1 MKNEKNST
9 SKPTPDADLSKLSP
23 EEKRKLLAQL
33 LTEKKAAPRR
43 RFPLAPAQERLCF
56 IDALQPGQTVY
67 HIPIT
72 LRLTGS
78 LDANL
83 IQQCLSEIIT
93 RHEILRTSFVSK
105 DGIPQ
110 QEIIPELSLPPLVR
124 EDDPRELYQK
134 PFQLHEPPLL
144 RAQLVP
150 KSPESAILHLVV
162 HHIIADYWSLRIL
175 LFELQHLYA
184 ARQSGKPSPLPELR
198 IQYLDYAVWQNQQKD
213 EHQRELSYWSQ
224 QLAGVPPLLR
234 LPGDF
239 QRPAQ
244 PTFQGARHRIQ
255 LDASSS
261 DALTALAR
269 EENVTSF
276 SAMLALFQ
284 GLLFRYTEQDDFCIG
299 STISNREREE
309 TQNLIGLFVNN
320 IVFRCQPQDSWNLR
334 EWVCNTHQTVI
345 EGLRHQQVPFERVV
359 DALKIDRQ
367 LNHNPLFQ
375 VQFLLRPAEEA
386 GSQTQGGFQIETIEP
401 EHATSRFDLSLELT
415 ETANGFQGFLEY
427 SSDLFHPG
435 TIARLGEHLALLL
448 SAATKAPDQR
458 LSDHALLTASESEQ
472 LATWNEN
479 EQELPSSCAHEL
491 ISQQAALTPDAPAI
505 SFKAKTLSYQELE
518 SRSNQLANFLL
529 TKLPASSE
537 PSPIALCLPRS
548 EMLPIALLAI
558 LKTGSPYLPLDP
570 KHPKERLQTILNDA
584 DSILRLTPEIL
595 ADESI
600 STFPETLP
608 EREQTADQLAY
619 LIYTS
624 GSTGTPKGVPI
635 QHRSLVNLL
644 LSMAEKLDL
653 QSEDTLLAITT
664 IAFDIATLELL
675 LPLITGAHICLA
687 DEETPGDG
695 DALIRLLEQSQ
706 ATLMQATP
714 ATWRLLLENQWQGN
728 SKLKILCGGEALDLP
743 LAHELLKKGKSL
755 WNLYGP
761 TETTIWS
768 GALALSSEMLAEN
781 FVPIGGALANT
792 GLHLLDQNRM
802 EVPIGVPGELHLS
815 GVGLSPGYHRR
826 DNLTDEKF
834 FTSQGTRLYATGDR
848 ARFRPDG
855 TLEFLG
861 RIDHQ
866 IKLRGFRI
874 ELGEIESLLTQHP
887 DIELALVALED
898 ERLISWCLNPK
909 DNLTA
914 PALHAMLKKQ
924 LPPYMVPS
932 EILIMERFPL
942 NQNGKVDRKQLPQP
956 AASHSIAAEVKPLK
970 TEAEKKLALIWVEL
984 LERPIENAATN
995 FFEAG
1000 GHSLLVAR
1008 MAARIRVEFEID
1020 FPLRAAFD
1028 HPILADLAG
1037 KISQNASSEDHP
1049 IEPRPSEVP
1058 LRLSDP
1064 QQRQWVLIQLDPSNT
1079 GYQIPAALRVRG
1091 EFSDE
1096 TLDQA
1101 IAKLC
1106 ARHEVLHTIYPADES
1121 GRAAPTL
1128 VTPCAPEIEK
1138 LKASE
1143 AELLELL
1150 SPRAHAPFDLSQAP
1164 LLRITRIRLSQ
1175 DEQVI
1180 LFVIPHLVGDD
1191 QSLRI
1196 LLRDFLAFAQGKD
1209 LPALPFQYGDYAHHQ
1224 RNHDYHKSLA
1234 YWKEKLSDSP
1244 LSLDLPKDFARQA
1257 EEKKVAQEVS
1267 FQLSSETTSA
1277 LGELAQKEEA
1287 TLFMVLLTGLNILLH
1302 RYSGQSDLV
1311 IGSPVAQR
1319 SHPVWEDVV
1328 GMFVNA
1334 LPLRNQVFPS
1344 ESFTQLLTKTRETV
1358 LAALEHQEVPFEKMI
1373 SVLNVDRDWDSFP
1386 IFQVLLVWRADPAS
1400 PQNLSSDFSIEPM
1413 PLPPGEPKFDLTIFL
1428 TPTDGG
1434 LIGKFQY
1441 HASFYHEKT
1450 IQAMVDTFSLLLCQ
1464 LAAHPTRMI
1473 SELALTQSTPN
1484 PPLTI
1489 EPSQKRLHHL
1499 FEEQALRT
1507 PTNIAVQ
1514 HPEGSLTYA
1523 ELNEQAD
1530 AVAAALQAAG
1540 VGPEVPVG
1548 LCLNRTP
1555 ELVVAIYGIL
1565 KSGGI
1570 YVALDPAYPTGRIH
1584 LILDDAQVPL
1594 VLCDD
1599 ASEALIPEDV
1609 ATRTVSSCL
1618 SDQAPFARC
1627 KISGE
1632 NPAYLIYTSGS
1643 TGRPKGVTIEHR
1655 NAVAFVKWAQTVFHK
1670 KELKGVLASTSVCF
1684 DLSVFELFVPLASGG
1699 SLILADHA
1707 LALIDHPLREKI
1719 TLINS
1724 VPSAVSELLR
1734 AEAIPTSVRTINIAG
1749 EPLGKQLVDD
1759 LYHTLSHPEIAI
1771 YNLYG
1776 PSEDTTY
1783 STFCQTV
1790 PDEKGV
1796 TTPIGKAVAET
1807 ASYLLDERLDPVPE
1821 GMIGD
1826 LYLAGAGVAR
1836 GYWNNAT
1843 LTAANFLPNPFS
1855 KDGSPIYR
1863 TGDRARLRPDGSLEF
1878 LGRADQQIKLRGFR
1892 IELAE
1897 IEQILLSQAD
1907 IKQAVLALQEKPR
1920 KTLTAYLV
1928 RSQKV
1933 ERATTWSASAD
1944 ETLHLRA
1951 ALAQNLPTHMIPSFF
1966 VELPELPK
1974 LPNGKINRARLPA
1987 PDFTAEADRP
1997 TALPQTEAEQL
2008 LATIWQERLGI
2019 ENVDLHDNFF
2029 ALGGD
2034 SILVLQIIAQVQQ
2047 AGFSLTARILF
2058 QNPTIASLA
2067 PHLRAVAQKMNTLP
2081 SDQKIAIPLTP
2092 IQEWFFNLPLNHRHH
2107 WNQSFLFE
2115 TPGPLDEELL
2125 AETLRILKKEHPAL
2139 RANFQQEGARWNQ
2152 TYQPWETNVPLKVIE
2167 LPAEHWK
2174 THLAEATQRA
2184 QASFNLF
2191 QGHLWQVLYLKNKDD
2206 EAPIRRLFISFHHLI
2221 IDGVSWRI
2229 FLTDF
2234 QLIYRQLR
2242 EKGQAQLPPQT
2253 TPIPDWI
2260 TTLPTSSASA
2270 ERWKNIETSCAETPL
2285 PCDLPNGSNL
2295 MGQAKTL
2302 TLALT
2307 PEETQ
2312 TLLSEV
2318 PKHYRIEP
2326 EGLLLTALSRAVTR
2340 WTGHQGLALQRESH
2354 GRQDHKNSTSDLS
2367 RTIAWLTSLYPVLL
2381 PAHCEME
2388 PDSALKSVKDTLQTL
2403 PDEGLSYQHGTSS
2416 LPKLR
2421 FNYLGQTDHVL
2432 GNDALFKRASEPSG
2446 QARHPED
2453 EREVIFDINALV
2465 MDQKLMIHWIYSPQ
2479 LHHPETLEKLGENF
2493 LSEIR
2498 TLSSFCLGEDSGAG
2512 YTESEFPQMDFAPGE
2527 LDSLLDD
2534 LE

>member
-9 SKPTPDADLSKLSP
+9 SKPTTAADLSKLSP

-33 LTEKKAAPRR
+33 LTEKKAAPRK
-43 RFPLAPAQERLCF
+43 RFPLAPAQERLWF
-56 IDALQPGQTVY
+56 IDALQPGQNVY

-78 LDANL
+78 PDANL

-110 QEIIPELSLPPLVR
+110 QEIVPELPLPPLVR
-124 EDDPRELYQK
+124 EDDPGELYQK

-150 KSPESAILHLVV
+150 ESPESAILHLVV

-175 LFELQHLYA
+175 LGELQHLYA
-184 ARQSGKPSPLPELR
+184 ARQSGKPSPLPELH

-234 LPGDF
+234 LPSDF

-276 SAMLALFQ
+276 SAMLALFE
-284 GLLFRYTEQDDFCIG
+284 GLLFRYTEQNDFCIG
-299 STISNREREE
+299 STISNRDREE
-309 TQNLIGLFVNN
+309 TRNLIGLFVNN
-320 IVFRCQPQDSWNLR
+320 IVFRCQPQESWSLR
-334 EWVCNTHQTVI
+334 EWIRNTHQTVI

-386 GSQTQGGFQIETIEP
+386 GSQTQEGFQIETIEP

-415 ETANGFQGFLEY
+415 ETANGFQGFFEY
-427 SSDLFHPG
+427 SSELFHPG

-448 SAATKAPDQR
+448 NVATKAPDQR
-458 LSDHALLTASESEQ
+458 FSDHALLTPSESEQ
-472 LATWNEN
+472 LDTWNKT
-479 EQELPSSCAHEL
+479 EQKLPSSCAHEL
-491 ISQQAALTPDAPAI
+491 ISQQAALTPDSPAI

-529 TKLPASSE
+529 TNLPASSE

-570 KHPKERLQTILNDA
+570 NHPEERLQTILDDA
-584 DSILRLTPEIL
+584 DSILRLTPEVL

-608 EREQTADQLAY
+608 EREHTADQLAY

-624 GSTGTPKGVPI
+624 GSTGIPKGVPI

-644 LSMAEKLDL
+644 LSMAQKLDL

-675 LPLITGAHICLA
+675 LPLITGGHICLA
-687 DEETPGDG
+687 DEKTASDG
-695 DALIRLLEQSQ
+695 GALIHLLEQSQ
-706 ATLMQATP
+706 ATVMQATP

-768 GALALSSEMLAEN
+768 GALAINSEMLAEN
-781 FVPIGGALANT
+781 CVPIGGPLANT

-815 GVGLSPGYHRR
+815 GLGLSPGYHRR
-826 DNLTDEKF
+826 DSLTAEKF
-834 FTSQGTRLYATGDR
+834 FISQGTRLYATGDR
-848 ARFRPDG
+848 ARFRPDS

-909 DNLTA
+909 GNLTA
-914 PALHAMLKKQ
+914 PALHAMLKEQ

-932 EILIMERFPL
+932 EILIMEKFPL

-970 TEAEKKLALIWVEL
+970 TEAEKQLALIWVEL

-1008 MAARIRVEFEID
+1008 MAARIRAEFEID

-1049 IEPRPSEVP
+1049 IEPRPSDVP

-1079 GYQIPAALRVRG
+1079 GYQIPAALRIRG

-1096 TLDQA
+1096 TLDKA
-1101 IAKLC
+1101 ITKLC

-1121 GRAAPTL
+1121 GRAAPSL
-1128 VTPCAPEIEK
+1128 VTPCTPEIEE
-1138 LKASE
+1138 LEASE
-1143 AELLELL
+1143 AELLKLL
-1150 SPRAHAPFDLSQAP
+1150 SPRAHAPFDLTQAP

-1180 LFVIPHLVGDD
+1180 LFVIPHLIGDD

-1196 LLRDFLAFAQGKD
+1196 LLRDFLAFAQGKN
-1209 LPALPFQYGDYAHHQ
+1209 LPVLPFQYGDYAHHQ
-1224 RNHDYHKSLA
+1224 RNHGHHKSLA
-1234 YWKEKLSDSP
+1234 YWKEKLFDSP

-1257 EEKKVAQEVS
+1257 EEQKVAREVS

-1277 LGELAQKEEA
+1277 LGELAQKEDA
-1287 TLFMVLLTGLNILLH
+1287 TLFMTLLAGLNILLQ

-1344 ESFTQLLTKTRETV
+1344 ESFTQLLAKTRETV
-1358 LAALEHQEVPFEKMI
+1358 LAALEHQGVPFEKMI

-1386 IFQVLLVWRADPAS
+1386 IFQVLLVWRADPAP
-1400 PQNLSSDFSIEPM
+1400 PQNLSSDFSIEPI

-1428 TPTDGG
+1428 TPTDDG

-1441 HASFYHEKT
+1441 HAGFYHEKT
-1450 IQAMVDTFSLLLCQ
+1450 IQAMVDTFSLLLSQ
-1464 LAAHPTRMI
+1464 LAAHPTRKI
-1473 SELALTQSTPN
+1473 SEIPFSESTPN
-1484 PPLTI
+1484 PPLTN
-1489 EPSQKRLHHL
+1489 ESSQKRLHHL

-1507 PTNIAVQ
+1507 PANIAVQ
-1514 HPEGSLTYA
+1514 HPEGSLTYT

-1565 KSGGI
+1565 KAGGI
-1570 YVALDPAYPTGRIH
+1570 YVALDPAYPTARLH
-1584 LILDDAQVPL
+1584 LILDDAQAPL

-1599 ASEALIPEDV
+1599 DSQALIPEDV

-1618 SDQAPFARC
+1618 SDKAPFTRC
-1627 KISGE
+1627 KIAGE

-1655 NAVAFVKWAQTVFHK
+1655 NAVAFVKWAKTVFHK
-1670 KELKGVLASTSVCF
+1670 EELKGVLASTSVCF

-1707 LALIDHPLREKI
+1707 LALIDHPLREKM

-1759 LYHTLSHPEIAI
+1759 LYHTLSNPEIVI

-1783 STFCQTV
+1783 STFCQTL
-1790 PDEKGV
+1790 PDEQGV

-1807 ASYLLDERLDPVPE
+1807 ASYLLDERLNPVPQ

-1836 GYWNNAT
+1836 GYWNRPD
-1843 LTAANFLPNPFS
+1843 LTASTFLPNPFR
-1855 KDGSPIYR
+1855 KDGLPLYQ
-1863 TGDRARLRPDGSLEF
+1863 TGDRARLRPDGWLEF
-1878 LGRADQQIKLRGFR
+1878 LGRSDRQVKLRGFR
-1892 IELAE
+1892 IELTE
-1897 IEQILLSQAD
+1897 IEQAILRQPGIFETVVALHEGILTSWLSTESSIGQ
-1907 IKQAVLALQEKPR
+1907 L
-1920 KTLTAYLV
+1920 
-1928 RSQKV
+1928 RS
-1933 ERATTWSASAD
+1933 
-1944 ETLHLRA
+1944 
-1951 ALAQNLPTHMIPSFF
+1951 ALAQELPGYMIPTFF
-1966 VELPELPK
+1966 VEVPALPK
-1974 LPNGKINRARLPA
+1974 LPNGKVDHANLPTPQKTQGGSTTPLTPEEQQLA
-1987 PDFTAEADRP
+1987 IIWEEILGTTAIGRE
-1997 TALPQTEAEQL
+1997 
-2008 LATIWQERLGI
+2008 
-2019 ENVDLHDNFF
+2019 DNFF

-2034 SILVLQIIAQVQQ
+2034 SILVLQVIARARQDGII
-2047 AGFSLTARILF
+2047 FSAKELF
-2058 QNPTIASLA
+2058 QNPTIAKISALA
-2067 PHLRAVAQKMNTLP
+2067 QENKDLPTYATIPH
-2081 SDQKIAIPLTP
+2081 DQKIAAPLSP
-2092 IQEWFFNLPLNHRHH
+2092 IQKWFFTLPLQHPAH
-2107 WNQSFLFE
+2107 WNQSLLFE
-2115 TPGPLDEELL
+2115 IVTPLNLPHFKSALNALEQQ
-2125 AETLRILKKEHPAL
+2125 HPAL
-2139 RANFQQEGARWNQ
+2139 RTTFEKK
-2152 TYQPWETNVPLKVIE
+2152 TNGDYKQWYLPHRDKPPLTIISEDCQNTERRITEIASE
-2167 LPAEHWK
+2167 L
-2174 THLAEATQRA
+2174 
-2184 QASFNLF
+2184 QASFELTD
-2191 QGHLWQVLYLKNKDD
+2191 GPLWKVAYFDLRT
-2206 EAPIRRLFISFHHLI
+2206 PTGPCRRLLVICHHLI

-2229 FLTDF
+2229 LLSDLQNIYQQKERTEKITFPPPTSPVPQWIDYLAKEDF
-2234 QLIYRQLR
+2234 QSSYTEWRKIIEASKDL
-2242 EKGQAQLPPQT
+2242 
-2253 TPIPDWI
+2253 PIPI
-2260 TTLPTSSASA
+2260 NPPPGS
-2270 ERWKNIETSCAETPL
+2270 
-2285 PCDLPNGSNL
+2285 SNL
-2295 MGQAKTL
+2295 MGDASTVTL
-2302 TLALT
+2302 NLSK
-2307 PEETQ
+2307 EETKK
-2312 TLLSEV
+2312 LLTKV
-2318 PKHYRIEP
+2318 PLQYRIQVE
-2326 EGLLLTALSRAVTR
+2326 ELLLAALSRTITK
-2340 WTGHQGLALQRESH
+2340 WTGQQGLALQLEGH
-2354 GRQDHKNSTSDLS
+2354 GRGQQNEKIDLS
-2367 RTIAWLTSLYPVLL
+2367 RTIGWLTSLYPVVL
-2381 PAHCEME
+2381 PTHYRQEKDESLKATKE
-2388 PDSALKSVKDTLQTL
+2388 ALRTL
-2403 PDEGLSYQHGTSS
+2403 PDGGLTSEILTP
-2416 LPKLR
+2416 LPLLR
-2421 FNYLGQTDHVL
+2421 FNYLGQTDQIL
-2432 GNDALFKRASEPSG
+2432 GSNSIFKRASESTG
-2446 QARHPED
+2446 IARHPKD
-2453 EREVIFDINALV
+2453 PRDIIFEINALV
-2465 MDQKLMIHWIYSPQ
+2465 TDHCLTVHWIYHPSF
-2479 LHHPETLEKLGENF
+2479 HPEDLLNNLLQNF
-2493 LSEIR
+2493 VIEIQSLSD
-2498 TLSSFCLGEDSGAG
+2498 FCLQEESGAG
-2512 YTESEFPQMDFAPGE
+2512 YTASEFPQMDFQPGE
-2527 LDSLLDD
+2527 LDDLLSD
-2534 LE
+2534 LTEIT

>member
-9 SKPTPDADLSKLSP
+9 SKPTTAADLSKLSP

-33 LTEKKAAPRR
+33 LTEKKAAPRK
-43 RFPLAPAQERLCF
+43 RFPLAPAQERLWF
-56 IDALQPGQTVY
+56 IDALQPGQNVY

-78 LDANL
+78 PDANL

-110 QEIIPELSLPPLVR
+110 QEIVPELPLPPLVR
-124 EDDPRELYQK
+124 EDDPGELYQK

-144 RAQLVP
+144 RAQLVLE
-150 KSPESAILHLVV
+150 SPESAILHLVV

-175 LFELQHLYA
+175 LGELQHLYA
-184 ARQSGKPSPLPELR
+184 ARQSGKPSPLPELH

-234 LPGDF
+234 LPSDF

-276 SAMLALFQ
+276 SAMLALFE
-284 GLLFRYTEQDDFCIG
+284 GLLFRYTEQNDFCIG
-299 STISNREREE
+299 STISNRDREE
-309 TQNLIGLFVNN
+309 TRNLIGLFVNN
-320 IVFRCQPQDSWNLR
+320 IVFRCQPQESWSLR
-334 EWVCNTHQTVI
+334 EWIRNTHQTVI

-386 GSQTQGGFQIETIEP
+386 GSQTQEGFQIETIEP

-415 ETANGFQGFLEY
+415 ETANGFQGFFEY
-427 SSDLFHPG
+427 SSELFHPG

-448 SAATKAPDQR
+448 NVATKAPDQR
-458 LSDHALLTASESEQ
+458 FSDHALLTPSESEQ
-472 LATWNEN
+472 LDTWNKT
-479 EQELPSSCAHEL
+479 EQKLPSSCAHEL
-491 ISQQAALTPDAPAI
+491 ISQQAALTPDSPAI

-529 TKLPASSE
+529 TNLPASSE

-570 KHPKERLQTILNDA
+570 NHPEERLQTILDDA
-584 DSILRLTPEIL
+584 DSILRLTPEVL

-608 EREQTADQLAY
+608 EREHTADQLAY

-624 GSTGTPKGVPI
+624 GSTGIPKGVPI
-635 QHRSLVNLL
+635 QHRSLVNLV
-644 LSMAEKLDL
+644 LSMAQKLDL

-687 DEETPGDG
+687 DEETASDG
-695 DALIRLLEQSQ
+695 DALIRILEQSQ

-714 ATWRLLLENQWQGN
+714 ATWRLLLENQWEGN

-768 GALALSSEMLAEN
+768 GALAISSEMLAEN
-781 FVPIGGALANT
+781 FVPIGGPLANT

-815 GVGLSPGYHRR
+815 GLGLSPGYHRR
-826 DNLTDEKF
+826 DNLTAEKF

-848 ARFRPDG
+848 ARFRLDG

-909 DNLTA
+909 GNLTA
-914 PALHAMLKKQ
+914 PALHAMLKEQ
-924 LPPYMVPS
+924 LPPYMVPN
-932 EILIMERFPL
+932 EILIMEKFPL
-942 NQNGKVDRKQLPQP
+942 NQNGKVDRKRLPQP
-956 AASHSIAAEVKPLK
+956 AASHSIVAEVKPLK
-970 TEAEKKLALIWVEL
+970 TEAEKKLALIWVDL

-1008 MAARIRVEFEID
+1008 MAARIRAEFEID

-1037 KISQNASSEDHP
+1037 EISQNASSEDHP

-1079 GYQIPAALRVRG
+1079 GYQIPAALRIRG

-1096 TLDQA
+1096 TLDKA
-1101 IAKLC
+1101 ITKLC

-1121 GRAAPTL
+1121 GRAAPSL
-1128 VTPCAPEIEK
+1128 VTPCTPEIEE
-1138 LKASE
+1138 LEASE
-1143 AELLELL
+1143 AELLKLL
-1150 SPRAHAPFDLSQAP
+1150 SPRAHAPFDLTQAP

-1180 LFVIPHLVGDD
+1180 LFVIPHLIGDD

-1196 LLRDFLAFAQGKD
+1196 LLRDFLAFARGKN
-1209 LPALPFQYGDYAHHQ
+1209 LPVLPFQYGDYAHHQ
-1224 RNHDYHKSLA
+1224 RNHDHHKSLA

-1257 EEKKVAQEVS
+1257 EEQKVAREVS

-1277 LGELAQKEEA
+1277 LGELAQKEDA
-1287 TLFMVLLTGLNILLH
+1287 TLFMTLLAGLNILLQ

-1344 ESFTQLLTKTRETV
+1344 ESFTQLLAKTRETV
-1358 LAALEHQEVPFEKMI
+1358 LAALEHQGVPFEKMI

-1386 IFQVLLVWRADPAS
+1386 IFQVLLVWRADPA
-1400 PQNLSSDFSIEPM
+1400 PTQNLSSDFSIEPI

-1428 TPTDGG
+1428 TPTDDG

-1441 HASFYHEKT
+1441 HAGFYHEKT
-1450 IQAMVDTFSLLLCQ
+1450 IQAMVDTFSLLLSQ
-1464 LAAHPTRMI
+1464 LAAHPTRKI
-1473 SELALTQSTPN
+1473 SEIPFSESTPN
-1484 PPLTI
+1484 PPLTK
-1489 EPSQKRLHHL
+1489 ESSQKRLHHL

-1507 PTNIAVQ
+1507 PANIAVQ
-1514 HPEGSLTYA
+1514 HPEGSLTYT

-1565 KSGGI
+1565 KAGGI
-1570 YVALDPAYPTGRIH
+1570 YVALDPAYPTARLH
-1584 LILDDAQVPL
+1584 LILDDAQAPL

-1599 ASEALIPEDV
+1599 DSQALIPEDV

-1618 SDQAPFARC
+1618 SDKAPFTRC
-1627 KISGE
+1627 KIAGE

-1655 NAVAFVKWAQTVFHK
+1655 NAVAFVKWAKTVFHK
-1670 KELKGVLASTSVCF
+1670 EELKGVLASTSVCF

-1707 LALIDHPLREKI
+1707 LALIDHPLREKM

-1759 LYHTLSHPEIAI
+1759 LYHTLSNPEIVI

-1783 STFCQTV
+1783 STFCQTL
-1790 PDEKGV
+1790 PDEQGV

-1807 ASYLLDERLDPVPE
+1807 ASYLLDERLNPVPQ

-1836 GYWNNAT
+1836 GYWNRPD
-1843 LTAANFLPNPFS
+1843 LTASTFLPNPFR
-1855 KDGSPIYR
+1855 KDGLPLYQ
-1863 TGDRARLRPDGSLEF
+1863 TGDRARLRPDGWLEF
-1878 LGRADQQIKLRGFR
+1878 LGRSDRQVKLRGFR
-1892 IELAE
+1892 IELTE
-1897 IEQILLSQAD
+1897 IEQAILRQPGIFETVVALHEGILTSWLSTESSIGQ
-1907 IKQAVLALQEKPR
+1907 L
-1920 KTLTAYLV
+1920 
-1928 RSQKV
+1928 RS
-1933 ERATTWSASAD
+1933 
-1944 ETLHLRA
+1944 
-1951 ALAQNLPTHMIPSFF
+1951 ALAQELPGYMIPTFF
-1966 VELPELPK
+1966 VEVPALPK
-1974 LPNGKINRARLPA
+1974 LPNGKVDHANLPTPQKTQGGSTTPLTPEEKQLA
-1987 PDFTAEADRP
+1987 VIWEEILGTTAIGRE
-1997 TALPQTEAEQL
+1997 
-2008 LATIWQERLGI
+2008 
-2019 ENVDLHDNFF
+2019 DNFF

-2034 SILVLQIIAQVQQ
+2034 SILVLQVIARARQDGII
-2047 AGFSLTARILF
+2047 FSAKELF
-2058 QNPTIASLA
+2058 QNPTIAKISALA
-2067 PHLRAVAQKMNTLP
+2067 QENKDLPTYATIPH
-2081 SDQKIAIPLTP
+2081 DQKIAAPLSP
-2092 IQEWFFNLPLNHRHH
+2092 IQKWFFTLPLQHPAH
-2107 WNQSFLFE
+2107 WNQSLLFE
-2115 TPGPLDEELL
+2115 ILTPLNLPHFKSALNALEQQ
-2125 AETLRILKKEHPAL
+2125 HPAL
-2139 RANFQQEGARWNQ
+2139 RTTFEKK
-2152 TYQPWETNVPLKVIE
+2152 TNGDYKQWYLPHRDKPPLTIISEDCQNTERRITEIASE
-2167 LPAEHWK
+2167 L
-2174 THLAEATQRA
+2174 
-2184 QASFNLF
+2184 QASFELTD
-2191 QGHLWQVLYLKNKDD
+2191 GPLWKVAYFDLRT
-2206 EAPIRRLFISFHHLI
+2206 PTGPCRRLLVICHHLI

-2229 FLTDF
+2229 LLSDLQNIYQQKERTEKITFPPPTSPVPQWIDYLAKEDF
-2234 QLIYRQLR
+2234 QSSYTEWRKIIEASKDL
-2242 EKGQAQLPPQT
+2242 
-2253 TPIPDWI
+2253 PIPI
-2260 TTLPTSSASA
+2260 NPPPGS
-2270 ERWKNIETSCAETPL
+2270 
-2285 PCDLPNGSNL
+2285 SNL
-2295 MGQAKTL
+2295 MGDASTVTL
-2302 TLALT
+2302 SLSK
-2307 PEETQ
+2307 EETKK
-2312 TLLSEV
+2312 LLTKV
-2318 PKHYRIEP
+2318 PLQYRIQVE
-2326 EGLLLTALSRAVTR
+2326 ELLLAALSRTITK
-2340 WTGHQGLALQRESH
+2340 WTGQQGLALQLEGH
-2354 GRQDHKNSTSDLS
+2354 GRGQQNEKIDLS
-2367 RTIAWLTSLYPVLL
+2367 RTIGWLTSLYPVVL
-2381 PAHCEME
+2381 PTHYRQEKDESLKATKE
-2388 PDSALKSVKDTLQTL
+2388 ALRTL
-2403 PDEGLSYQHGTSS
+2403 PDGGLTSEILTP
-2416 LPKLR
+2416 LPLLR
-2421 FNYLGQTDHVL
+2421 FNYLGQTDQIL
-2432 GNDALFKRASEPSG
+2432 GSNSIFKRASESTG
-2446 QARHPED
+2446 IARHPKD
-2453 EREVIFDINALV
+2453 PRDIIFEINALV
-2465 MDQKLMIHWIYSPQ
+2465 TDHCLTVHWIYHPSF
-2479 LHHPETLEKLGENF
+2479 HPEDLLNNLLQNF
-2493 LSEIR
+2493 VIEIQSLSD
-2498 TLSSFCLGEDSGAG
+2498 FCLQEESGAG
-2512 YTESEFPQMDFAPGE
+2512 YTASEFPQMDFQPGE
-2527 LDSLLDD
+2527 LDDLLSD
-2534 LE
+2534 LTEIT

>member
-9 SKPTPDADLSKLSP
+9 SKPTTAADLSKLSP

-33 LTEKKAAPRR
+33 LTEKKAAPRK
-43 RFPLAPAQERLCF
+43 RFPLAPAQERLWF
-56 IDALQPGQTVY
+56 IDALQPGQNVY

-78 LDANL
+78 PDANL

-110 QEIIPELSLPPLVR
+110 QEIVPELPLPPLVR
-124 EDDPRELYQK
+124 EDDPGELYQK

-150 KSPESAILHLVV
+150 ESPESAILHLVV

-175 LFELQHLYA
+175 LGELQHLYA
-184 ARQSGKPSPLPELR
+184 ARQSGKPSPLPELH

-234 LPGDF
+234 LPSDF

-276 SAMLALFQ
+276 SAMLALFE
-284 GLLFRYTEQDDFCIG
+284 GLLFRYTEQNDFCIG
-299 STISNREREE
+299 STISNRDREE
-309 TQNLIGLFVNN
+309 TRNLIGLFVNN
-320 IVFRCQPQDSWNLR
+320 IVFRCQPQESWSLR
-334 EWVCNTHQTVI
+334 EWIRNTHQTVI

-386 GSQTQGGFQIETIEP
+386 GSQTQEGFQIETIEP

-415 ETANGFQGFLEY
+415 ETANGFQGFFEY
-427 SSDLFHPG
+427 SSELFHPG

-448 SAATKAPDQR
+448 NVATKAPDQR
-458 LSDHALLTASESEQ
+458 FSDHALLTPSESEQ
-472 LATWNEN
+472 LDTWNKT
-479 EQELPSSCAHEL
+479 EQKLPSSCAHEL
-491 ISQQAALTPDAPAI
+491 ISQQAALTPDSPAI

-529 TKLPASSE
+529 TNLPASSE

-570 KHPKERLQTILNDA
+570 NHPEERLQTILDDA
-584 DSILRLTPEIL
+584 DSILRLTPEVL

-608 EREQTADQLAY
+608 EREHTADQLAY

-624 GSTGTPKGVPI
+624 GSTGIPKGVPI

-644 LSMAEKLDL
+644 LSMAQKLDL

-675 LPLITGAHICLA
+675 LPLTTGGHICLA
-687 DEETPGDG
+687 DEKTASDG
-695 DALIRLLEQSQ
+695 GALIHLLEQSQ
-706 ATLMQATP
+706 ATVMQATP

-728 SKLKILCGGEALDLP
+728 SNLKILCGGEALDLP

-768 GALALSSEMLAEN
+768 GALAINSEMLAEN
-781 FVPIGGALANT
+781 CVPIGGPLANT

-815 GVGLSPGYHRR
+815 GLGLSPGYHRR
-826 DNLTDEKF
+826 DSLTAEKF
-834 FTSQGTRLYATGDR
+834 FISQGTRLYATGDR
-848 ARFRPDG
+848 ARFRPDS

-909 DNLTA
+909 GNLTA
-914 PALHAMLKKQ
+914 PALHAMLKEQ

-932 EILIMERFPL
+932 EILIMEKFPL

-970 TEAEKKLALIWVEL
+970 TEAEKQLALIWVEL

-1008 MAARIRVEFEID
+1008 MAARIRAEFEID

-1049 IEPRPSEVP
+1049 IEPRPSDVP

-1079 GYQIPAALRVRG
+1079 GYQIPAALRIRG

-1096 TLDQA
+1096 TLDKA
-1101 IAKLC
+1101 ITKLC

-1121 GRAAPTL
+1121 GRAAPSL
-1128 VTPCAPEIEK
+1128 VTPCTPEIEE
-1138 LKASE
+1138 LEASE
-1143 AELLELL
+1143 AELLKLL
-1150 SPRAHAPFDLSQAP
+1150 SPRAHAPFDLTQAP

-1180 LFVIPHLVGDD
+1180 LFVIPHLIGDD

-1196 LLRDFLAFAQGKD
+1196 LLRDFLAFAQGKN
-1209 LPALPFQYGDYAHHQ
+1209 LPVLPFQYGDYAHHQ
-1224 RNHDYHKSLA
+1224 RNHGHHKSLA
-1234 YWKEKLSDSP
+1234 YWKEKLFDSP

-1257 EEKKVAQEVS
+1257 EEQKVAREVS

-1277 LGELAQKEEA
+1277 LGELAQKEDA
-1287 TLFMVLLTGLNILLH
+1287 TLFMTLLAGLNILLH

-1344 ESFTQLLTKTRETV
+1344 ESFTQLLAKTRETV
-1358 LAALEHQEVPFEKMI
+1358 LAALEHQGVPFEKMI

-1386 IFQVLLVWRADPAS
+1386 IFQVLLVWRADPAP
-1400 PQNLSSDFSIEPM
+1400 PQNLSSDFSIEPI

-1428 TPTDGG
+1428 TPTDDG

-1441 HASFYHEKT
+1441 HAGFYHEKT
-1450 IQAMVDTFSLLLCQ
+1450 IQAMVDTFSLLLSQ
-1464 LAAHPTRMI
+1464 LAAHPTRKI
-1473 SELALTQSTPN
+1473 SEIPFSESTPN
-1484 PPLTI
+1484 PPLTN
-1489 EPSQKRLHHL
+1489 ESSQKRLHHL

-1507 PTNIAVQ
+1507 PANIAVQ
-1514 HPEGSLTYA
+1514 HPEGSLTYT

-1565 KSGGI
+1565 KAGGI
-1570 YVALDPAYPTGRIH
+1570 YVALDPAYPTARLH
-1584 LILDDAQVPL
+1584 LILDDAQAPL

-1599 ASEALIPEDV
+1599 DSQALIPEDV

-1618 SDQAPFARC
+1618 SDKAPFTRC
-1627 KISGE
+1627 KIAGE

-1655 NAVAFVKWAQTVFHK
+1655 NAVAFVKWAKTVFHK
-1670 KELKGVLASTSVCF
+1670 EELKGVLASTSVCF

-1707 LALIDHPLREKI
+1707 LALIDHPLREKM

-1759 LYHTLSHPEIAI
+1759 LYHTLSNPEIVI

-1783 STFCQTV
+1783 STFCQTL
-1790 PDEKGV
+1790 PDEQGV

-1807 ASYLLDERLDPVPE
+1807 ASYLLDERLNPVPQ

-1836 GYWNNAT
+1836 GYWNRPD
-1843 LTAANFLPNPFS
+1843 LTASTFLPNPFR
-1855 KDGSPIYR
+1855 KDGLPLYQ
-1863 TGDRARLRPDGSLEF
+1863 TGDRARLRPDGWLEF
-1878 LGRADQQIKLRGFR
+1878 LGRSDRQVKLRGFR
-1892 IELAE
+1892 IELTE
-1897 IEQILLSQAD
+1897 IEQAILRQPGIFETVVALHEGILTSWLSTESSIGQ
-1907 IKQAVLALQEKPR
+1907 L
-1920 KTLTAYLV
+1920 
-1928 RSQKV
+1928 RS
-1933 ERATTWSASAD
+1933 
-1944 ETLHLRA
+1944 
-1951 ALAQNLPTHMIPSFF
+1951 ALAQELPGYMIPTFF
-1966 VELPELPK
+1966 VEVPALPK
-1974 LPNGKINRARLPA
+1974 LPNGKVDHANLPTPQKTQGGSTTPLTPEEQQLA
-1987 PDFTAEADRP
+1987 IIWEEILGTTAIGRE
-1997 TALPQTEAEQL
+1997 
-2008 LATIWQERLGI
+2008 
-2019 ENVDLHDNFF
+2019 DNFF

-2034 SILVLQIIAQVQQ
+2034 SILVLQVIARARQDGII
-2047 AGFSLTARILF
+2047 FSAKELF
-2058 QNPTIASLA
+2058 QNPTIAKISALA
-2067 PHLRAVAQKMNTLP
+2067 QENKDLPTYATIPH
-2081 SDQKIAIPLTP
+2081 DQKIAAPLSP
-2092 IQEWFFNLPLNHRHH
+2092 IQKWFFTLPLQHPAH
-2107 WNQSFLFE
+2107 WNQSLLFE
-2115 TPGPLDEELL
+2115 IVTPLNLPHFKSALNALEQQ
-2125 AETLRILKKEHPAL
+2125 HPAL
-2139 RANFQQEGARWNQ
+2139 RTTFEKK
-2152 TYQPWETNVPLKVIE
+2152 TNEDYKQWYLPHRDKPPLTIISEDCQNTERRITEIASE
-2167 LPAEHWK
+2167 L
-2174 THLAEATQRA
+2174 
-2184 QASFNLF
+2184 QASFELTD
-2191 QGHLWQVLYLKNKDD
+2191 GPLWKVAYFDLRT
-2206 EAPIRRLFISFHHLI
+2206 PTGPCRRLLVICHHLI

-2229 FLTDF
+2229 LLSDLQNIYQQKERTEKITFPPPTSPVPQWIDYLAKEDF
-2234 QLIYRQLR
+2234 QSSYTEWRKIIEASKDL
-2242 EKGQAQLPPQT
+2242 
-2253 TPIPDWI
+2253 PIPI
-2260 TTLPTSSASA
+2260 NPPPGS
-2270 ERWKNIETSCAETPL
+2270 
-2285 PCDLPNGSNL
+2285 SNL
-2295 MGQAKTL
+2295 MGDASTVTL
-2302 TLALT
+2302 NLSK
-2307 PEETQ
+2307 EETKK
-2312 TLLSEV
+2312 LLTKV
-2318 PKHYRIEP
+2318 PLQYRIQVE
-2326 EGLLLTALSRAVTR
+2326 ELLLAALSRTITK
-2340 WTGHQGLALQRESH
+2340 WTGQQGLALQLEGH
-2354 GRQDHKNSTSDLS
+2354 GRGQQNEKIDLS
-2367 RTIAWLTSLYPVLL
+2367 RTIGWLTSLYPVVL
-2381 PAHCEME
+2381 PTHYRQEKDESLKATKE
-2388 PDSALKSVKDTLQTL
+2388 ALRTL
-2403 PDEGLSYQHGTSS
+2403 PDGGLTSEILTP
-2416 LPKLR
+2416 LPLLR
-2421 FNYLGQTDHVL
+2421 FNYLGQTDQIL
-2432 GNDALFKRASEPSG
+2432 GSNSIFKRASESTG
-2446 QARHPED
+2446 IARHPKD
-2453 EREVIFDINALV
+2453 PRDIIFEINALV
-2465 MDQKLMIHWIYSPQ
+2465 TDHCLTVHWIYHPSF
-2479 LHHPETLEKLGENF
+2479 HPEDLLNNLLQNF
-2493 LSEIR
+2493 VIEIQSLSD
-2498 TLSSFCLGEDSGAG
+2498 FCLQEESGAG
-2512 YTESEFPQMDFAPGE
+2512 YTASEFPQMDFQPGE
-2527 LDSLLDD
+2527 LDDLLSD
-2534 LE
+2534 LTEIT